1 MANNDVTIKVS
12 ADTGSFTKDM
22 KQLRTTLKDI
32 ETDGKILDKQLQ
44 NNGSKVEQLSGR
56 YENLRQRLAVQST
69 MTEKYREHLKKLEQN
84 QQKNTERLEKATK
97 AYDEGK
103 RQLEENSDELNKL
116 KTNYEKATRA
126 VDSTA
131 KSYDTYQNKLKTS
144 IKNEQL
150 LQVELDKTG
159 DDLKKQQSYITQVN
173 DAYKSMQEKT
183 AGVRSGLSTAGKT
196 LTTGVTLPLIAAG
209 VAAVNYASDLEESQ
223 NKVDVAFGNSA
234 SVVSEF
240 AKTTNEAYGI
250 AEGTALDMAA
260 LFGDMG
266 TSMGI
271 SQDEAADM
279 AKTLVGLAGD
289 LASFKNIDLDRVSTG
304 LKGIFSGET
313 ESLKELGVVMTEQ
326 NVQAYALA
334 NGLLKADKSA
344 LQLQKESVKLRDAQD
359 KYNKAVQKYGADS
372 LQAEKAQISLQE
384 AIDAANKEGE
394 VQWDELSQTEKVML
408 RYQYVL
414 DATKNAQGD
423 YARTADGTANS
434 LRTFQESTKELA
446 ASFGEE
452 LLPIVTPVIQG
463 ATDMVQKFGELD
475 EEQKQMILKIA
486 AVAAAAG
493 PVLSIASK
501 GITVVNGVA
510 SAVKALGSGVGSLGK
525 LLPALVSPAGA
536 TTLAIL
542 GITAAVG
549 GTVYAIATAH
559 DRSVKEFAEMGDAAV
574 EAGDKY
580 QEAAQK
586 ASTVEGMADEWAALN
601 QKIDDGKLSAEE
613 LAGAEQRRKDIEQW
627 FIDNYGD
634 YISAEEQKHGIR
646 QDSIESIKDE
656 TKALSEKAKLEL
668 ENKLLEMEPYI
679 PDKSKEITDL
689 QKENE
694 ELEKQSIALLNQANA
709 YRELQNEFEAA
720 REGKYGQELA
730 KITEEYNKK
739 LRELAATFDDDKFN
753 GDKFDIGMGT
763 LESAIR
769 AVEEES
775 DNLDNTINKNSEDIG
790 TLKEGISEYVQTVAM
805 LADVNL
811 GGHYDEITQ
820 SLFDLMDAYNEVTAS
835 GQITDDTLQKII
847 DDVPGIAE
855 ASDKPYVL
863 ADAIEY
869 LRDQLEEAGVD
880 VDALLLS
887 LGKIKPNYNTTIT
900 LTRKEIIEREK
911 YVGLNGPLPE
921 WAVSSNAT
929 GTSYARRGLSV
940 VNEKGPELIESRDG
954 TYRIAEGSPAI
965 TYLEQGDK
973 VYTAAQTR
981 KMARAGGIPNFA
993 EGKSAFENAR
1003 EAFRHTQNTSE
1014 VSTMDALV
1022 WWKNALQ
1029 AYADDADAVKEANEE
1044 IYKLTKE
1051 LKKEQ
1056 ADDYKDMVSDFISED
1071 ERWNDQQKR
1080 YGTISQNDYLWNLG
1094 NRADQYR
1101 KFADEVMTLDYMT
1114 EEERLELRKE
1124 YIDKAED
1131 LDLEYFETWKE
1142 MANEALEYQREL
1154 QNAYLSDRA
1163 FWGDWGGDDPLA
1175 AYDRIKQQEIQAVT
1189 DGLQTWDDY
1198 DRRMAEVGKAMYDDR
1213 VTASFK
1219 WLDQMEKYG
1228 VLPDE
1233 DYLAGLERMRQYTDE
1248 YYRAGMLTE
1257 REYAE
1262 AIETL
1267 NDKAFDRYKQL
1278 LDDQVEAY
1286 YDAQQ
1291 EQLDARKQAIED
1303 AYAAEEKAEE
1313 QADRKAQL
1321 QELLEQERMFAG
1333 AVTIEGKQK
1342 LQDIRDQIADLEKQQ
1357 RDEEREEE
1365 KQAQLDAI
1373 AAQEK
1378 NLEEQHQNTLNATSK
1393 FAAQMVGVIDGGN
1406 QELSDSFSALIQQ
1419 QSLNQEKILQEGYN
1433 AVSSLVAQ
1441 TNAKMSELIT
1451 FDGSVF
1457 STLGQIQAGRTSNS
1471 YIVEQHITN
1480 QINDRTDAD
1489 AFASSI
1495 NRAAWG
1501 SMYAK

>member
-1 MANNDVTIKVS
+1 MANNDVTIKVGT
-12 ADTGSFTKDM
+12 DIGSFKSDM
-22 KQLRTTLKDI
+22 KIMRDQLREVEKQSVS
-32 ETDGKILDKQLQ
+32 LDKELQ
-44 NNGSKVEQLSGR
+44 INGSKVEQLGGKYKSIESKLNIQSGITQR
-56 YENLRQRLAVQST
+56 YKQEIDRLLSSLEEKRKALEQANKEYENGKKVLDENS
-69 MTEKYREHLKKLEQN
+69 RELKKLAKEQV
-84 QQKNTERLEKATK
+84 TLEKSVASTEK
-97 AYDEGK
+97 AY
-103 RQLEENSDELNKL
+103 
-116 KTNYEKATRA
+116 EK
-126 VDSTA
+126 
-131 KSYDTYQNKLKTS
+131 YQNELATSVQKEKTLQAELK
-144 IKNEQL
+144 
-150 LQVELDKTG
+150 KTG
-159 DDLKKQQSYITQVN
+159 DDLKKQQGYIARVN
-173 DAYKSMQEKT
+173 EAYKTMQEKT
-183 AGVRSGLSTAGKT
+183 AGVRSGLSTAGRT
-196 LTTGVTLPLIAAG
+196 LTTGITLPLIGAG
-209 VAAVNYASDLEESQ
+209 AAAVKFASDLEESQ

-234 SVVSEF
+234 GIISKF
-240 AKTTNEAYGI
+240 AETTNEAYGI

-271 SQDEAADM
+271 PKNEAADM

-289 LASFKNIDLDRVSTG
+289 LASFKNIGLERVSTG

-344 LQLQKESVKLRDAQD
+344 FQLQKESVKLRDAQD
-359 KYNKAVQKYGADS
+359 KYNKAVQKYGTNS
-372 LQAEKAQISLQE
+372 LQAEKAQIKLQE
-384 AIDAANKEGE
+384 AIDAANKEGA
-394 VQWDELSQTEKVML
+394 VQWDELSQAEKVML

-414 DATKNAQGD
+414 DVTKNAQGD

-452 LLPIVTPVIQG
+452 LLPVITPVIQG
-463 ATDMVQKFGELD
+463 ATDMVQEFGELD
-475 EEQKQMILKIA
+475 DGQKQMILKLA
-486 AVAAAAG
+486 AAAAAAG

-510 SAVKALGSGVGSLGK
+510 SAVKALGSGVGTLSS
-525 LLPALVSPAGA
+525 LLPSLLTPAG
-536 TTLAIL
+536 L
-542 GITAAVG
+542 ITAGIVAGTAAIG
-549 GTVYAIATAH
+549 GLIYYVSTAH
-559 DRSVKEFAEMGDAAV
+559 DRSVKNFAEMGDAAV
-574 EAGDKY
+574 EAGDKF

-586 ASTVEGMADEWAALN
+586 ASTVEGMADEWSELN

-634 YISAEEQKHGIR
+634 YISAEEQKNGIR
-646 QDSIESIKDE
+646 QNSIDKIKE
-656 TKALSEKAKLEL
+656 EAEELSRKAQLEL
-668 ENKLLEMEPYI
+668 KSKLLEMEPYVSGNVARI
-679 PDKSKEITDL
+679 KEL
-689 QKENE
+689 KEQNE
-694 ELEKQSIALLNQANA
+694 LLDENYIALLEQKTAYQDLHNA
-709 YRELQNEFEAA
+709 FQKEV
-720 REGKYGQELA
+720 EGKYGEERVEITERYNKALKDLA
-730 KITEEYNKK
+730 KTY
-739 LRELAATFDDDKFN
+739 DDNKFN
-753 GDKFDIGMGT
+753 GDIGIGLLDDTIKATASEADKLKGKFNENNEELGT
-763 LESAIR
+763 LNES
-769 AVEEES
+769 V
-775 DNLDNTINKNSEDIG
+775 
-790 TLKEGISEYVQTVAM
+790 SEYVQTAGM
-805 LADVNL
+805 IADVKL
-811 GGHYDEITQ
+811 GGHYDEITH
-820 SLFDLMDAYNEVTAS
+820 SLFDLMDAYDEVTAT
-835 GQITDDTLQKII
+835 GRITDETLQKII
-847 DDVPGIAE
+847 DDVPGIE
-855 ASDKPYVL
+855 SVSDKPDAL
-863 ADAIEY
+863 TDAIKY
-869 LRDQLEEAGVD
+869 LERQLEDAGVD

-887 LGKIKPNYNTTIT
+887 LGRIKSNYSTTISLT
-900 LTRKEIIEREK
+900 LEERKK
-911 YVGLNGPLPE
+911 YVGPNGPLPE

-993 EGKSAFENAR
+993 QGKSAFENAR
-1003 EAFRHTQNTSE
+1003 EAFQHTQNTSE

-1022 WWKNALQ
+1022 WWKNVLQ
-1029 AYADDADAVKEANEE
+1029 VYADDADAVKEANEE

-1114 EEERLELRKE
+1114 EDERLELRKE
-1124 YIDKAED
+1124 YIDKAKD
-1131 LDLEYFETWKE
+1131 LDLKYFETWKE
-1142 MANEALEYQREL
+1142 IASEALEYQREL
-1154 QNAYLSDRA
+1154 QNTYLSDRA
-1163 FWGDWGGDDPLA
+1163 YWGDWGGDDPLA
-1175 AYDRIKQQEIQAVT
+1175 AYERIKQDEAQAVA

-1198 DRRMAEVGKAMYDDR
+1198 DRRMAEVGKAMHDDR

-1228 VLPDE
+1228 VLSDK
-1233 DYLAGLERMRQYTDE
+1233 DYVAGLERIRQYTDE

-1267 NDKAFDRYKQL
+1267 NDKAFDRYKEL
-1278 LDDQVEAY
+1278 LDEQVDAY

-1291 EQLDARKQAIED
+1291 AQLDARKKAIED
-1303 AYAAEEKAEE
+1303 AYKAEEKAEK

-1321 QELLEQERMFAG
+1321 QELLGQERMFAG

-1373 AAQEK
+1373 AEQEK
-1378 NLEEQHQNTLNATSK
+1378 NLEVQHKNTLNATSK

-1406 QELSDSFSALIQQ
+1406 QELSNSISVLIQQ
-1419 QSLNQEKILQEGYN
+1419 QSLNQKKILQEGYN

-1451 FDGSVF
+1451 FDGAVF
-1457 STLGQIQAGRTSNS
+1457 STLGQLHSGSTSNS
-1471 YIVEQHITN
+1471 YVVEQHITN

-1501 SMYAK
+1501 SMYAR

>member
-1 MANNDVTIKVS
+1 
-12 ADTGSFTKDM
+12 M
-22 KQLRTTLKDI
+22 KTMRDQLREVEKQSAS
-32 ETDGKILDKQLQ
+32 LDKELQ
-44 NNGSKVEQLSGR
+44 INGSKVEQLSGKYKSLESKLNIQSNITQR
-56 YENLRQRLAVQST
+56 YKQVLDRLSSSLEEKREALEKANKEYENGKQVLDENS
-69 MTEKYREHLKKLEQN
+69 RELKKLAKEQA
-84 QQKNTERLEKATK
+84 TLEKSVVSTEK
-97 AYDEGK
+97 AY
-103 RQLEENSDELNKL
+103 
-116 KTNYEKATRA
+116 EK
-126 VDSTA
+126 
-131 KSYDTYQNKLKTS
+131 YQNELSTSVQKEKTLQAELK
-144 IKNEQL
+144 
-150 LQVELDKTG
+150 KTG
-159 DDLKKQQSYITQVN
+159 DDLKKQQGYITRVN

-240 AKTTNEAYGI
+240 AETTNEAYGI

-271 SQDEAADM
+271 PKDEAADM

-394 VQWDELSQTEKVML
+394 VQWDELSQAEKVML

-446 ASFGEE
+446 ASFGQE
-452 LLPIVTPVIQG
+452 LLPVITPMIQG

-601 QKIDDGKLSAEE
+601 QKISDGKLSAEE

-646 QDSIESIKDE
+646 QDSIESIEDE

-668 ENKLLEMEPYI
+668 QNKLLDMEPQLPNNIERIKY
-679 PDKSKEITDL
+679 L

-694 ELEKQSIALLNQANA
+694 KLEDNHLLLLEQQAK
-709 YRELQNEFEAA
+709 YKELQNAFKSEVQGKTGEEQA
-720 REGKYGQELA
+720 RIIEKYNKALQELA
-730 KITEEYNKK
+730 KTYK
-739 LRELAATFDDDKFN
+739 DDKFS
-753 GDKFDIGMGT
+753 GDIGIG
-763 LESAIR
+763 LLGGAIR
-769 AVEEES
+769 AAADEADKLEGK
-775 DNLDNTINKNSEDIG
+775 LNKNNEELG
-790 TLKEGISEYVQTVAM
+790 TLNEGVSEYVQTAGM
-805 LADVNL
+805 IADVNL

-820 SLFDLMDAYNEVTAS
+820 SLFDLMDAYDEVTAS

-847 DDVPGIAE
+847 DDVPGIAD

-863 ADAIEY
+863 AGAIEY

>member
-1 MANNDVTIKVS
+1 
-12 ADTGSFTKDM
+12 M
-22 KQLRTTLKDI
+22 KTMRDQLREVEKQTTS
-32 ETDGKILDKQLQ
+32 LDKELQ
-44 NNGSKVEQLSGR
+44 INGSKVEQLQGKYQGLEKKLSVQSNITQR
-56 YENLRQRLAVQST
+56 YKTEITRLATSLEEKRKALEKANQEYENGKQVLDENSK
-69 MTEKYREHLKKLEQN
+69 ELKKLAKEQAN
-84 QQKNTERLEKATK
+84 LEKSVSSTEK
-97 AYDEGK
+97 AYNK
-103 RQLEENSDELNKL
+103 YQQELSTSAQKE
-116 KTNYEKATRA
+116 KTLQAEL
-126 VDSTA
+126 
-131 KSYDTYQNKLKTS
+131 QKT
-144 IKNEQL
+144 KKD
-150 LQVELDKTG
+150 LQT
-159 DDLKKQQSYITQVN
+159 QQTYITQVN

-183 AGVRSGLSTAGKT
+183 AGIRSGMSTAGKT

-234 SVVSEF
+234 SIVSDF

-271 SQDEAADM
+271 PQDEAADM

-394 VQWDELSQTEKVML
+394 VQWDELSQAEKVML

-446 ASFGEE
+446 ASFGQE
-452 LLPIVTPVIQG
+452 LLPVITPMIQG

-646 QDSIESIKDE
+646 QDSIESIEDE

-668 ENKLLEMEPYI
+668 QNKLLDMEPQLPNNIERIKY
-679 PDKSKEITDL
+679 L
-689 QKENE
+689 QEENE
-694 ELEKQSIALLNQANA
+694 KLEDNHLLLLEQQAK
-709 YRELQNEFEAA
+709 YKELQNAFKSEVQGKTGEEQA
-720 REGKYGQELA
+720 RIIEKYNKALQELA
-730 KITEEYNKK
+730 KTYK
-739 LRELAATFDDDKFN
+739 DDKFS
-753 GDKFDIGMGT
+753 GDIGIGLLGGAIQAAADEADKLEGKLNKNNEELGT
-763 LESAIR
+763 L
-769 AVEEES
+769 
-775 DNLDNTINKNSEDIG
+775 N
-790 TLKEGISEYVQTVAM
+790 EGVSEYVQTAGM

-820 SLFDLMDAYNEVTAS
+820 SLFDLMDAYNEVTTT

-869 LRDQLEEAGVD
+869 LCDKLEDAGVD
-880 VDALLLS
+880 LDTLLFS
-887 LGKIKPNYNTTIT
+887 LDKIKPNYDTTVRVNTVYKNPIFQEPRRSSGDIYSNWIT
-900 LTRKEIIEREK
+900 
-911 YVGLNGPLPE
+911 
-921 WAVSSNAT
+921 ANAT

-1071 ERWNDQQKR
+1071 ERWNDQQQR
-1080 YGTISQNDYLWNLG
+1080 YGTISQENYLWNLG

-1114 EEERLELRKE
+1114 EEERLKLREE

-1154 QNAYLSDRA
+1154 QNTYLSDRA

-1198 DRRMAEVGKAMYDDR
+1198 DRRMSEVGKSMYDDR

-1228 VLPDE
+1228 VLSDE
-1233 DYLAGLERMRQYTDE
+1233 DYLAGLERIRQYTDE

-1262 AIETL
+1262 AIEAL
-1267 NDKAFDRYKQL
+1267 NDKTFDRYKGL
-1278 LDDQVEAY
+1278 LDEQVDAY

-1291 EQLDARKQAIED
+1291 AQLDARKQAIED
-1303 AYAAEEKAEE
+1303 AYAAEEKAEK

-1373 AAQEK
+1373 AEQEK

>member
-1 MANNDVTIKVS
+1 
-12 ADTGSFTKDM
+12 M
-22 KQLRTTLKDI
+22 KTMRDQLREVEKQTTS
-32 ETDGKILDKQLQ
+32 LDKELQ
-44 NNGSKVEQLSGR
+44 INGSKVEQLQGKYQGLEKKLSVQSNITQR
-56 YENLRQRLAVQST
+56 YKTEITRLATSLEEKRKALEKANQEYENGKQVLDENSK
-69 MTEKYREHLKKLEQN
+69 ELKKLAKEQAN
-84 QQKNTERLEKATK
+84 LEKSVSSTEK
-97 AYDEGK
+97 AYNK
-103 RQLEENSDELNKL
+103 YQQELSTSAQKE
-116 KTNYEKATRA
+116 KTLQAEL
-126 VDSTA
+126 
-131 KSYDTYQNKLKTS
+131 QKT
-144 IKNEQL
+144 KKD
-150 LQVELDKTG
+150 LQT
-159 DDLKKQQSYITQVN
+159 QQTYITQVN

-240 AKTTNEAYGI
+240 AETTNEAYGI

-271 SQDEAADM
+271 PKDEAADM

-394 VQWDELSQTEKVML
+394 VQWDELSQAEKVML

-452 LLPIVTPVIQG
+452 LLPIVTPIIQG

-646 QDSIESIKDE
+646 QNTIQSIEE
-656 TKALSEKAKLEL
+656 
-668 ENKLLEMEPYI
+668 
-679 PDKSKEITDL
+679 
-689 QKENE
+689 
-694 ELEKQSIALLNQANA
+694 QANA
-709 YRELQNEFEAA
+709 FKDLTRAELDAQLAQLEAEVPDQKERLEFLQQQTLELKAQNEEDNKRLAQLTRLQTAYEA
-720 REGKYGQELA
+720 EKETVSTKKELLDLQDQ
-730 KITEEYNKK
+730 YNKK
-739 LRELAATFDDDKFN
+739 ILELTGDPTRTVRNLDIAITETKNDIAATKRTLEDYDSE
-753 GDKFDIGMGT
+753 MGT
-763 LESAIR
+763 INDTIGKYVQVSGMIADI
-769 AVEEES
+769 
-775 DNLDNTINKNSEDIG
+775 NLD
-790 TLKEGISEYVQTVAM
+790 
-805 LADVNL
+805 
-811 GGHYDEITQ
+811 GHYDEITQ
-820 SLFDLMDAYNEVTAS
+820 SLFDLMDAYNEVTTT

-847 DDVPGIAE
+847 DDVPGIAD

-863 ADAIEY
+863 AGAIEY
-869 LRDQLEEAGVD
+869 LCDQLEYAGVD
-880 VDALLLS
+880 VDALLL
-887 LGKIKPNYNTTIT
+887 LLDRIKPTYDTTVRVNTVYKSPIFQEPRRSPDDIYSNWIT
-900 LTRKEIIEREK
+900 
-911 YVGLNGPLPE
+911 
-921 WAVSSNAT
+921 ANAT

-973 VYTAAQTR
+973 VYTAAQTK

-993 EGKSAFENAR
+993 DGKSAFENAR
-1003 EAFRHTQNTSE
+1003 DAFRHTQNTSE

-1029 AYADDADAVKEANEE
+1029 AYADDAEAVKEANEE
-1044 IYKLTKE
+1044 IYQLTKE

-1114 EEERLELRKE
+1114 EEERLKLREE

-1228 VLPDE
+1228 VLSDE

-1267 NDKAFDRYKQL
+1267 NDKAFDRYKRL

-1441 TNAKMSELIT
+1441 TNAKISELIT

>member
-1 MANNDVTIKVS
+1 MANTDVTIKVS
-12 ADTGSFTKDM
+12 ADTGNFTKDM
-22 KQLRTTLKDI
+22 KQLRTALKDV

-56 YENLRQRLAVQST
+56 YDNLKQRLEIQST
-69 MTEKYREHLKKLEQN
+69 MTDKYREHLKKLEQN
-84 QQKNTERLEKATK
+84 QQKNIKKLDEATK

-103 RQLEENSDELNKL
+103 KRLEENSKELNEL
-116 KTNYEKATRA
+116 KTKYEKATRA
-126 VDSTA
+126 VNSTA

-150 LQVELDKTG
+150 LQIELDKTG
-159 DDLKKQQSYITQVN
+159 DDLKKQQGYITRVN
-173 DAYKSMQEKT
+173 DAYKDMQDKT
-183 AGVRSGLSTAGKT
+183 AGVRSGLSTAGRT

-209 VAAVNYASDLEESQ
+209 GAAVKYASDLEESQ
-223 NKVDVAFGNSA
+223 NKVNVAFGSSA
-234 SVVSEF
+234 GIVSKF
-240 AKTTNEAYGI
+240 AETTNEAYGI

-271 SQDEAADM
+271 PKDEAADM

-289 LASFKNIDLDRVSTG
+289 LASFKNIGLEQVSTG

-313 ESLKELGVVMTEQ
+313 ESLKELGIVMTEQ

-344 LQLQKESVKLRDAQD
+344 FQLQKESVKLRDAQD
-359 KYNKAVQKYGADS
+359 KYNKAVQKYGANS
-372 LQAEKAQISLQE
+372 LQAEKAQIKLQE
-384 AIDAANKEGE
+384 AIDAANEEGA
-394 VQWDELSQTEKVML
+394 VQWDELSQSEKVML

-452 LLPIVTPVIQG
+452 LLPVVTPIIQG

-510 SAVKALGSGVGSLGK
+510 SAVKTLGSGVGSLGK

-536 TTLAIL
+536 TTLAVL

-586 ASTVEGMADEWAALN
+586 ASTVEGMADEWSDLN
-601 QKIDDGKLSAEE
+601 QKIRDGKLSAEE
-613 LAGAEQRRKDIEQW
+613 ITEAEERRKDIEQW

-646 QDSIESIKDE
+646 QDSIESIEDE

-668 ENKLLEMEPYI
+668 QNKLLDMEPQLPNNIERIKY
-679 PDKSKEITDL
+679 L
-689 QKENE
+689 QEENE
-694 ELEKQSIALLNQANA
+694 KLEDNHLLLLEQQAK
-709 YRELQNEFEAA
+709 YKELQNAFKSEVQGKTGEEQA
-720 REGKYGQELA
+720 RIIEKYNKALQELA
-730 KITEEYNKK
+730 KTYK
-739 LRELAATFDDDKFN
+739 DDKFS
-753 GDKFDIGMGT
+753 GDIGIGLLDGAIQAAADEADKLEGKLNKNNEELGT
-763 LESAIR
+763 L
-769 AVEEES
+769 
-775 DNLDNTINKNSEDIG
+775 N
-790 TLKEGISEYVQTVAM
+790 EGVSEYVQTAGM

-820 SLFDLMDAYNEVTAS
+820 SLFDLMDAYNEVTTT

-847 DDVPGIAE
+847 DDVPGIAD

-887 LGKIKPNYNTTIT
+887 LGRIKPNYDTTVRVNTVYEKPIGPTQSGVT
-900 LTRKEIIEREK
+900 LDT
-911 YVGLNGPLPE
+911 LL
-921 WAVSSNAT
+921 SQNAT

-1124 YIDKAED
+1124 YIDKAKD

-1142 MANEALEYQREL
+1142 MASEALEYQREL

-1163 FWGDWGGDDPLA
+1163 YWGDWGGDDPLA
-1175 AYDRIKQQEIQAVT
+1175 AYERIKQDEAQAVA

-1198 DRRMAEVGKAMYDDR
+1198 DRRMSEVGKAMYDDR

-1228 VLPDE
+1228 VLSDE
-1233 DYLAGLERMRQYTDE
+1233 DYLAGLERIRQYTDE

-1262 AIETL
+1262 AIEAL
-1267 NDKAFDRYKQL
+1267 NDKSFDRYKGL
-1278 LDDQVEAY
+1278 LDEQVDAY

-1291 EQLDARKQAIED
+1291 AQLDARKQAIED
-1303 AYAAEEKAEE
+1303 AYAAEEKAEK

-1373 AAQEK
+1373 AEQEK

-1406 QELSDSFSALIQQ
+1406 QELSNSFSALIQQ

-1451 FDGSVF
+1451 FDGAVF
-1457 STLGQIQAGRTSNS
+1457 STLGQIHSGSTSNS
-1471 YIVEQHITN
+1471 YVVEQHITN

-1501 SMYAK
+1501 SMYAR

>member
-69 MTEKYREHLKKLEQN
+69 MTEKYREHLKRLEQN

-159 DDLKKQQSYITQVN
+159 DDLKKQQGYITQVN

-183 AGVRSGLSTAGKT
+183 AGIRSGLSTAGKT

-240 AKTTNEAYGI
+240 AETTNEAYGI

-271 SQDEAADM
+271 PKDEAADM

-394 VQWDELSQTEKVML
+394 VQWDELSQAEKVML

-446 ASFGEE
+446 ASFGQE
-452 LLPIVTPVIQG
+452 LLPVITPMIQG

-646 QDSIESIKDE
+646 QDSIESIEDE

-668 ENKLLEMEPYI
+668 QNKLLDMEPQLPNNIERIKY
-679 PDKSKEITDL
+679 L

-694 ELEKQSIALLNQANA
+694 KLEDNHLLLLEQQAK
-709 YRELQNEFEAA
+709 YKELQNAFKSEVQGKTGEEQA
-720 REGKYGQELA
+720 RIIEKYNKALQELA
-730 KITEEYNKK
+730 KTYK
-739 LRELAATFDDDKFN
+739 DDKFS
-753 GDKFDIGMGT
+753 GDIGIGLLDGAIQAAADEADKLEGKLNKNNEELGT
-763 LESAIR
+763 L
-769 AVEEES
+769 
-775 DNLDNTINKNSEDIG
+775 N
-790 TLKEGISEYVQTVAM
+790 EGVSEYVQTAGM

-820 SLFDLMDAYNEVTAS
+820 SLFDLMDAYNEVTTT
-835 GQITDDTLQKII
+835 GQITDETLQKII
-847 DDVPGIAE
+847 DDVPGIAD

-887 LGKIKPNYNTTIT
+887 LGKIKPNYDTTVRVNTVYEKPIGPTQSGVT
-900 LTRKEIIEREK
+900 LDT
-911 YVGLNGPLPE
+911 LL
-921 WAVSSNAT
+921 SSNAT

-954 TYRIAEGSPAI
+954 TYRIAEGSRPLPIWSRATRYI
-965 TYLEQGDK
+965 RRRKPRKWRGQAEYRILQKERVRLRMQGKHFNTRRTQARYLQW
-973 VYTAAQTR
+973 TR
-981 KMARAGGIPNFA
+981 SSGGKTPC
-993 EGKSAFENAR
+993 E
-1003 EAFRHTQNTSE
+1003 HTQMMRTLSR
-1014 VSTMDALV
+1014 
-1022 WWKNALQ
+1022 KP
-1029 AYADDADAVKEANEE
+1029 
-1044 IYKLTKE
+1044 TK
-1051 LKKEQ
+1051 K
-1056 ADDYKDMVSDFISED
+1056 SIS
-1071 ERWNDQQKR
+1071 
-1080 YGTISQNDYLWNLG
+1080 
-1094 NRADQYR
+1094 
-1101 KFADEVMTLDYMT
+1101 
-1114 EEERLELRKE
+1114 
-1124 YIDKAED
+1124 
-1131 LDLEYFETWKE
+1131 
-1142 MANEALEYQREL
+1142 
-1154 QNAYLSDRA
+1154 
-1163 FWGDWGGDDPLA
+1163 
-1175 AYDRIKQQEIQAVT
+1175 
-1189 DGLQTWDDY
+1189 
-1198 DRRMAEVGKAMYDDR
+1198 
-1213 VTASFK
+1213 
-1219 WLDQMEKYG
+1219 
-1228 VLPDE
+1228 
-1233 DYLAGLERMRQYTDE
+1233 
-1248 YYRAGMLTE
+1248 
-1257 REYAE
+1257 
-1262 AIETL
+1262 
-1267 NDKAFDRYKQL
+1267 
-1278 LDDQVEAY
+1278 
-1286 YDAQQ
+1286 
-1291 EQLDARKQAIED
+1291 
-1303 AYAAEEKAEE
+1303 
-1313 QADRKAQL
+1313 
-1321 QELLEQERMFAG
+1321 
-1333 AVTIEGKQK
+1333 
-1342 LQDIRDQIADLEKQQ
+1342 
-1357 RDEEREEE
+1357 
-1365 KQAQLDAI
+1365 
-1373 AAQEK
+1373 
-1378 NLEEQHQNTLNATSK
+1378 
-1393 FAAQMVGVIDGGN
+1393 
-1406 QELSDSFSALIQQ
+1406 
-1419 QSLNQEKILQEGYN
+1419 
-1433 AVSSLVAQ
+1433 
-1441 TNAKMSELIT
+1441 
-1451 FDGSVF
+1451 
-1457 STLGQIQAGRTSNS
+1457 
-1471 YIVEQHITN
+1471 
-1480 QINDRTDAD
+1480 
-1489 AFASSI
+1489 
-1495 NRAAWG
+1495 
-1501 SMYAK
+1501 

>member
-1 MANNDVTIKVS
+1 
-12 ADTGSFTKDM
+12 M
-22 KQLRTTLKDI
+22 KTMRDQLREVEKQSAS
-32 ETDGKILDKQLQ
+32 LDKELQ
-44 NNGSKVEQLSGR
+44 INGSKVEQLSGKYKSLESKLNIQSNITQR
-56 YENLRQRLAVQST
+56 YKQVLDRLSSSLEEKREALEKANKEYENGKQVLDENS
-69 MTEKYREHLKKLEQN
+69 RELKKLAKEQA
-84 QQKNTERLEKATK
+84 TLEKSVVSTEK
-97 AYDEGK
+97 AY
-103 RQLEENSDELNKL
+103 
-116 KTNYEKATRA
+116 EK
-126 VDSTA
+126 
-131 KSYDTYQNKLKTS
+131 YQNELSTSVQKEKTLQAELK
-144 IKNEQL
+144 
-150 LQVELDKTG
+150 KTG
-159 DDLKKQQSYITQVN
+159 DDLKKQQGYITRVN

-240 AKTTNEAYGI
+240 AETTNEAYGI

-271 SQDEAADM
+271 PKDEAADM

-394 VQWDELSQTEKVML
+394 VQWDELSQAEKVML

-446 ASFGEE
+446 ASFGQE
-452 LLPIVTPVIQG
+452 LLPVITPMIQG

-601 QKIDDGKLSAEE
+601 QKISDGKLSAEE

-646 QDSIESIKDE
+646 QDSIESIENE

-668 ENKLLEMEPYI
+668 QNKLLSMEPYVPNNI
-679 PDKSKEITDL
+679 ERIKSLQEENKEL
-689 QKENE
+689 NENY
-694 ELEKQSIALLNQANA
+694 LLLLGQSNA
-709 YRELQNEFEAA
+709 YRELQNAFQNEVQGKTGEEQA
-720 REGKYGQELA
+720 RTVEKYNKALQELA
-730 KITEEYNKK
+730 KTYK
-739 LRELAATFDDDKFN
+739 DDKFS
-753 GDKFDIGMGT
+753 GDIGIG
-763 LESAIR
+763 LLGGAIQ
-769 AVEEES
+769 AAEDEAGK
-775 DNLDNTINKNSEDIG
+775 LDEKLNKNNEELG
-790 TLKEGISEYVQTVAM
+790 KLNEGVSEYVQTAGM

>member
-1 MANNDVTIKVS
+1 
-12 ADTGSFTKDM
+12 M
-22 KQLRTTLKDI
+22 KTMRDQLREVEKQSAS
-32 ETDGKILDKQLQ
+32 LDKELQ
-44 NNGSKVEQLSGR
+44 INGSKVEQLSGKYKSLESKLNIQSNITQR
-56 YENLRQRLAVQST
+56 YKQVLDRLSSSLEEKREALEKANKEYENGKQVLDENS
-69 MTEKYREHLKKLEQN
+69 RELKKLAKEQA
-84 QQKNTERLEKATK
+84 TLEKSVASTEK
-97 AYDEGK
+97 AY
-103 RQLEENSDELNKL
+103 
-116 KTNYEKATRA
+116 EK
-126 VDSTA
+126 
-131 KSYDTYQNKLKTS
+131 YQNELATSVQKEKTLQAELK
-144 IKNEQL
+144 
-150 LQVELDKTG
+150 KTG
-159 DDLKKQQSYITQVN
+159 DDLKKQQGYITRVN
-173 DAYKSMQEKT
+173 DAYKDMQEKT
-183 AGVRSGLSTAGKT
+183 AGIRSGMSTAGKT

-240 AKTTNEAYGI
+240 AETTNEAYGI

-394 VQWDELSQTEKVML
+394 VQWDELSQAEKVML

-452 LLPIVTPVIQG
+452 LLPVITPIIQG

-646 QDSIESIKDE
+646 QNTIQSIEE
-656 TKALSEKAKLEL
+656 
-668 ENKLLEMEPYI
+668 
-679 PDKSKEITDL
+679 
-689 QKENE
+689 
-694 ELEKQSIALLNQANA
+694 QANA
-709 YRELQNEFEAA
+709 FKDLTRAELDAQLAQLEAEVPDQKERLEFLQQQTLELKAQNEEDNKRLAQLTRLQTAYEA
-720 REGKYGQELA
+720 EKETVSTKKELLDLQDQ
-730 KITEEYNKK
+730 YNKK
-739 LRELAATFDDDKFN
+739 ILELTGEPTRTVRNLDIAITETKNDIAATKRTLEDYDSE
-753 GDKFDIGMGT
+753 MGT
-763 LESAIR
+763 INDTIGKYVQVSGMIADI
-769 AVEEES
+769 
-775 DNLDNTINKNSEDIG
+775 NLD
-790 TLKEGISEYVQTVAM
+790 
-805 LADVNL
+805 
-811 GGHYDEITQ
+811 GHYDEITQ
-820 SLFDLMDAYNEVTAS
+820 SLFDLMDAYNEVTTT
-835 GQITDDTLQKII
+835 GQITDETLQKII
-847 DDVPGIAE
+847 DDVPQIE
-855 ASDKPYVL
+855 SVSDKPYVL

-973 VYTAAQTR
+973 VYTAAQTK

-1003 EAFRHTQNTSE
+1003 EAFQHTQNTSE

-1022 WWKNALQ
+1022 WWKNALR

-1080 YGTISQNDYLWNLG
+1080 HGTISQEDYLRNIG

-1114 EEERLELRKE
+1114 EEERLKLREE

-1228 VLPDE
+1228 ILPDE

>member
-1 MANNDVTIKVS
+1 
-12 ADTGSFTKDM
+12 M
-22 KQLRTTLKDI
+22 KTMRDQLREVEKQSAS
-32 ETDGKILDKQLQ
+32 LDKELQ
-44 NNGSKVEQLSGR
+44 INGSKVEQLSGKYKSLESKLNIQSNITQR
-56 YENLRQRLAVQST
+56 YKQVLDRLSSSLEEKREALEKANKEYENGKQVLDENS
-69 MTEKYREHLKKLEQN
+69 RELKKLAKEQA
-84 QQKNTERLEKATK
+84 TLEKSVVSTEK
-97 AYDEGK
+97 AY
-103 RQLEENSDELNKL
+103 
-116 KTNYEKATRA
+116 EK
-126 VDSTA
+126 
-131 KSYDTYQNKLKTS
+131 YQNELSTSVQKEKTLQAELK
-144 IKNEQL
+144 
-150 LQVELDKTG
+150 KTG
-159 DDLKKQQSYITQVN
+159 DDLKKQQGYITRVN

-240 AKTTNEAYGI
+240 AETTNEAYGI

-271 SQDEAADM
+271 PKDEAADM

-394 VQWDELSQTEKVML
+394 VQWDELSQAEKVML

-446 ASFGEE
+446 ASFGQE
-452 LLPIVTPVIQG
+452 LLPVITPMIQG

-601 QKIDDGKLSAEE
+601 QKISDGKLSAEE

-646 QDSIESIKDE
+646 QDSIESIENE

-668 ENKLLEMEPYI
+668 QNKLLSMEPYVPNNI
-679 PDKSKEITDL
+679 ERIKSLQEENKEL
-689 QKENE
+689 NENY
-694 ELEKQSIALLNQANA
+694 LLLLGQSNA
-709 YRELQNEFEAA
+709 YRELQNAFQNEVQGKTGEEQA
-720 REGKYGQELA
+720 RTVEKYNKALQELA
-730 KITEEYNKK
+730 KTYK
-739 LRELAATFDDDKFN
+739 DDKFS
-753 GDKFDIGMGT
+753 GDIGIG
-763 LESAIR
+763 LLGGAIQ
-769 AVEEES
+769 AAEDEAGK
-775 DNLDNTINKNSEDIG
+775 LDEKLNKNNEELG
-790 TLKEGISEYVQTVAM
+790 KLNEGVSEYVQTAGM

-869 LRDQLEEAGVD
+869 LCDKLEDAGVD
-880 VDALLLS
+880 LDTLLFS
-887 LGKIKPNYNTTIT
+887 LDKIKPNYDTTVRVNTVYKNPIFQEPRRSPDDIYSNWIT
-900 LTRKEIIEREK
+900 
-911 YVGLNGPLPE
+911 
-921 WAVSSNAT
+921 ANAT
-929 GTSYARRGLSV
+929 GTSYAIRGLSV

-954 TYRIAEGSPAI
+954 KYRIAEGSPAI

-973 VYTAAQTR
+973 VYTAAQTK

-993 EGKSAFENAR
+993 DGKSAFENAR
-1003 EAFRHTQNTSE
+1003 DAFRHTQNTSE

-1029 AYADDADAVKEANEE
+1029 AYADDAEAVKEANEE
-1044 IYKLTKE
+1044 IYQLTKE

-1080 YGTISQNDYLWNLG
+1080 YGTISQNDYLRNIG

-1114 EEERLELRKE
+1114 EEERLKLREE

>member
-1 MANNDVTIKVS
+1 
-12 ADTGSFTKDM
+12 M
-22 KQLRTTLKDI
+22 KTMRDQLREVEKQSAS
-32 ETDGKILDKQLQ
+32 LDKELQ
-44 NNGSKVEQLSGR
+44 INGSKVEQLSGKYKSLESKLNIQSNITQR
-56 YENLRQRLAVQST
+56 YKQVLDRLSSSLEEKREALEKANKEYENGKQVLDENS
-69 MTEKYREHLKKLEQN
+69 RELKKLAKEQA
-84 QQKNTERLEKATK
+84 TLEKSVVSTEK
-97 AYDEGK
+97 AY
-103 RQLEENSDELNKL
+103 
-116 KTNYEKATRA
+116 EK
-126 VDSTA
+126 
-131 KSYDTYQNKLKTS
+131 YQNELSTSVQKEKTLQAELK
-144 IKNEQL
+144 
-150 LQVELDKTG
+150 KTG
-159 DDLKKQQSYITQVN
+159 DDLKKQQGYITRVN

-240 AKTTNEAYGI
+240 AETTNEAYGI

-271 SQDEAADM
+271 PKDEAADM

-394 VQWDELSQTEKVML
+394 VQWDELSQAEKVML

-452 LLPIVTPVIQG
+452 LLPVITPIIQG

-601 QKIDDGKLSAEE
+601 QKISDGKLSAEE

-646 QDSIESIKDE
+646 QDSIESIENE

-668 ENKLLEMEPYI
+668 QNKLLSMEPYVPNNI
-679 PDKSKEITDL
+679 ERIKSLQEENKEL
-689 QKENE
+689 NENY
-694 ELEKQSIALLNQANA
+694 LLLLDQSNA
-709 YRELQNEFEAA
+709 YRELQNAFQNEVQGKTGEEQA
-720 REGKYGQELA
+720 RTVEKYNKALQELA
-730 KITEEYNKK
+730 KTYK
-739 LRELAATFDDDKFN
+739 DDKFS
-753 GDKFDIGMGT
+753 GDIGIG
-763 LESAIR
+763 LLSGAIQ
-769 AVEEES
+769 AAEDEAGK
-775 DNLDNTINKNSEDIG
+775 LDEKLNKNNEELG
-790 TLKEGISEYVQTVAM
+790 KLNEGVSEYVQTAGM
-805 LADVNL
+805 IADVNL

-820 SLFDLMDAYNEVTAS
+820 SLFDLMDAYDEVTAS

-847 DDVPGIAE
+847 DDVPGIAD

-863 ADAIEY
+863 AGAIEY
-869 LRDQLEEAGVD
+869 LCDQLEYAGVD
-880 VDALLLS
+880 VDALLL
-887 LGKIKPNYNTTIT
+887 LLDRIKPTYDTTVRVNTVYKSPIFQEPRRSPDDIYSNWIT
-900 LTRKEIIEREK
+900 
-911 YVGLNGPLPE
+911 
-921 WAVSSNAT
+921 ANAT
-929 GTSYARRGLSV
+929 GTSYAIRGLSV

-954 TYRIAEGSPAI
+954 KYRIAEGSPAI

-973 VYTAAQTR
+973 VYTAAQTK

-993 EGKSAFENAR
+993 DGKSAFENAR
-1003 EAFRHTQNTSE
+1003 DAFRHTQNTSE

-1029 AYADDADAVKEANEE
+1029 AYADDAEAVKEANEE

-1124 YIDKAED
+1124 YIDKAKD

-1142 MANEALEYQREL
+1142 MANEALEHQREL

-1267 NDKAFDRYKQL
+1267 NDKAFDRYKRL

>member
-1 MANNDVTIKVS
+1 MANTDVTIKVS
-12 ADTGSFTKDM
+12 ADTGNFTKDM
-22 KQLRTTLKDI
+22 KQLRTALKDV

-56 YENLRQRLAVQST
+56 YDNLKQRLEIQST
-69 MTEKYREHLKKLEQN
+69 MTDKYREHLKKLEQN
-84 QQKNTERLEKATK
+84 QQKNIKKLDEATK

-103 RQLEENSDELNKL
+103 KRLEENSKELNEL
-116 KTNYEKATRA
+116 KTKYEKATRA
-126 VDSTA
+126 VNSTA

-150 LQVELDKTG
+150 LQIELDKTG
-159 DDLKKQQSYITQVN
+159 DDLKKQQGYITRVN
-173 DAYKSMQEKT
+173 DAYKDMQDKT
-183 AGVRSGLSTAGKT
+183 AGVRSGLSTAGRT

-209 VAAVNYASDLEESQ
+209 GAAVKYASDLEESQ
-223 NKVDVAFGNSA
+223 NKVNVAFGSSA
-234 SVVSEF
+234 GIVSKF
-240 AKTTNEAYGI
+240 AETTNEAYGI

-271 SQDEAADM
+271 PKDEAADM

-289 LASFKNIDLDRVSTG
+289 LASFKNIGLEQVSTG

-313 ESLKELGVVMTEQ
+313 ESLKELGIVMTEQ

-344 LQLQKESVKLRDAQD
+344 FQLQKESVKLRDAQD
-359 KYNKAVQKYGADS
+359 KYNKAVQKYGANS
-372 LQAEKAQISLQE
+372 LQAEKAQIKLQE
-384 AIDAANKEGE
+384 AIDAANEEGA
-394 VQWDELSQTEKVML
+394 VQWDELSQSEKVML

-452 LLPIVTPVIQG
+452 LLPVVTPIIQG

-510 SAVKALGSGVGSLGK
+510 SAVKTLGSGVGSLGK

-536 TTLAIL
+536 TTLAVL

-586 ASTVEGMADEWAALN
+586 ASTVEGMADEWSDLN
-601 QKIDDGKLSAEE
+601 QKIRDGKLSAEE
-613 LAGAEQRRKDIEQW
+613 ITEAEERRKDIEQW

-646 QDSIESIKDE
+646 QDSIESIEDE

-668 ENKLLEMEPYI
+668 QNKLLDMEPQLPNNIERIKY
-679 PDKSKEITDL
+679 L
-689 QKENE
+689 QEENE
-694 ELEKQSIALLNQANA
+694 KLEDNHLLLLEQQAK
-709 YRELQNEFEAA
+709 YKELQNAFKSEVQGKTGEEQA
-720 REGKYGQELA
+720 RIIEKYNKALQELA
-730 KITEEYNKK
+730 KTYK
-739 LRELAATFDDDKFN
+739 DDKFS
-753 GDKFDIGMGT
+753 GDIGIGLLDGAIQAAADEADKLEGKLNKNNEELGT
-763 LESAIR
+763 L
-769 AVEEES
+769 
-775 DNLDNTINKNSEDIG
+775 N
-790 TLKEGISEYVQTVAM
+790 EGVSEYVQTAGM

-820 SLFDLMDAYNEVTAS
+820 SLFDLMDAYNEVTTT

-847 DDVPGIAE
+847 DDVPGIAD

-887 LGKIKPNYNTTIT
+887 LGRIKPNYDTTVRVNTVYEKPIGPTQSGVT
-900 LTRKEIIEREK
+900 LDT
-911 YVGLNGPLPE
+911 LL
-921 WAVSSNAT
+921 SQNAT

-1022 WWKNALQ
+1022 WWKNVLQ

-1124 YIDKAED
+1124 YIDKAKD

-1142 MANEALEYQREL
+1142 MASEALEYQREL

-1163 FWGDWGGDDPLA
+1163 YWGDWGGDDPLA
-1175 AYDRIKQQEIQAVT
+1175 AYERIKQDEAQAVA

-1198 DRRMAEVGKAMYDDR
+1198 DRRMSEVGKAMYDDR

-1228 VLPDE
+1228 VLSDE
-1233 DYLAGLERMRQYTDE
+1233 DYLAGLERIRQYTDE

-1262 AIETL
+1262 AIEAL
-1267 NDKAFDRYKQL
+1267 NDKSFDRYKGL
-1278 LDDQVEAY
+1278 LDEQVDAY

-1291 EQLDARKQAIED
+1291 AQLDARKQAIED
-1303 AYAAEEKAEE
+1303 AYAAEEKAEK

-1373 AAQEK
+1373 AEQEK

-1406 QELSDSFSALIQQ
+1406 QELSNSFSALIQQ

-1451 FDGSVF
+1451 FDGAVF
-1457 STLGQIQAGRTSNS
+1457 STLGQIHSGSTSNS
-1471 YIVEQHITN
+1471 YVVEQHITN

-1501 SMYAK
+1501 SMYAR

>member
-1 MANNDVTIKVS
+1 
-12 ADTGSFTKDM
+12 M
-22 KQLRTTLKDI
+22 KTMRDQLREVEKQSAS
-32 ETDGKILDKQLQ
+32 LDKELQ
-44 NNGSKVEQLSGR
+44 INGSKVEQLSGKYKSLESKLNIQSNITQR
-56 YENLRQRLAVQST
+56 YKQVLDRLSSSLEEKREALEKANKEYENGKQVLDENS
-69 MTEKYREHLKKLEQN
+69 RELKKLAKEQA
-84 QQKNTERLEKATK
+84 TLEKSVVSTEK
-97 AYDEGK
+97 AY
-103 RQLEENSDELNKL
+103 
-116 KTNYEKATRA
+116 EK
-126 VDSTA
+126 
-131 KSYDTYQNKLKTS
+131 YQNELSTSVQKEKTLQAELK
-144 IKNEQL
+144 
-150 LQVELDKTG
+150 KTG
-159 DDLKKQQSYITQVN
+159 DDLKKQQGYITRVN

-183 AGVRSGLSTAGKT
+183 AWVRSGLSTAGKT

-240 AKTTNEAYGI
+240 AETTNEAYGI

-271 SQDEAADM
+271 PKDEAADM

-359 KYNKAVQKYGADS
+359 KYNKAIQKYGADS

-394 VQWDELSQTEKVML
+394 VQWDELSQAEKVML

-452 LLPIVTPVIQG
+452 LLPIVTPIIQG

-646 QDSIESIKDE
+646 QDSIESIEDE

-668 ENKLLEMEPYI
+668 QNKLLDMEPQLPNNIERIKY
-679 PDKSKEITDL
+679 L

-694 ELEKQSIALLNQANA
+694 KLEDNHLLLLEQQAK
-709 YRELQNEFEAA
+709 YKELQNAFKSEVQGKTGEEQA
-720 REGKYGQELA
+720 RIIEKYNKALQELA
-730 KITEEYNKK
+730 KTY
-739 LRELAATFDDDKFN
+739 DDDKFS
-753 GDKFDIGMGT
+753 GDIGIGLLGGAIQAAADEADKLEGKLNKNNEELGT
-763 LESAIR
+763 L
-769 AVEEES
+769 
-775 DNLDNTINKNSEDIG
+775 N
-790 TLKEGISEYVQTVAM
+790 EGVSEYVQTAGM

-820 SLFDLMDAYNEVTAS
+820 SLFDLMDAYDEVTAT

-847 DDVPGIAE
+847 DDVPGIAA

-887 LGKIKPNYNTTIT
+887 LGRIKPNYDTTVRVNTVYKNPIFQEPKRSSDNIYKTW
-900 LTRKEIIEREK
+900 LTT
-911 YVGLNGPLPE
+911 
-921 WAVSSNAT
+921 NAT

-1114 EEERLELRKE
+1114 EEERLKLREE
-1124 YIDKAED
+1124 YIDKAKD